1 VIASQRAGADG
12 TRPDSPTTGGA
23 GPDGGSRESLTTLRG
38 AGVDVDVGR
47 VVRVLVGLVA
57 VTLAVLVVILFVA
70 GVHRN
75 NQITELHQRG
85 VAVEVRVSGCLGL
98 LGGSGSNAA
107 GYQCRGSYAL
117 DGHTYN
123 EAIPG
128 DTLHPPGTKL
138 RAVAVPGDP
147 ALLATAGAVAAEH
160 ASGRVFILPAVLL
173 VVLVALAGAVV
184 VTTRRRRTR

>member
-1 VIASQRAGADG
+1 MAAVSA
-12 TRPDSPTTGGA
+12 RPDSKTTGG
-23 GPDGGSRESLTTLRG
+23 GGDDGRASESLTTLRG

-57 VTLAVLVVILFVA
+57 VTLAVLVVILFLA

-75 NQITELHQRG
+75 DQITELHRRG
-85 VAVEVRVSGCLGL
+85 VAVEVTVSGCMGL

-107 GYQCRGSYAL
+107 GYQCRGSYTL
-117 DGHTYN
+117 DGHTYT

-128 DTLHPPGTKL
+128 DTLHPPGTRL

-147 ALLATAGAVAAEH
+147 ALLSTAGAVAAEH
-160 ASGRVFILPAVLL
+160 ASGRVFVLPAVLL
-173 VVLVALAGAVV
+173 AALVALAAAVIAR
-184 VTTRRRRTR
+184 TRRRATR